1 MYDGGKAEASVERVA
16 SHDKRFRA
24 RDGAARKE
32 AARAAGERRDASALP
47 ALLHLLHDRSTSV
60 AAAALWALSRIG
72 DASTVEPITAL
83 LTAPAAALRTGAVH
97 ALVAL
102 GTSEAAASLIAALP
116 GGDEPL
122 VAAILAG
129 LETLPDP
136 LVVPALTALLH
147 DERGQARARASR
159 ALLQRPAA
167 SSAAILLELEATS
180 ATASPGFRRA
190 AAHVLAESAAPESL
204 DALLALSRDDDTRTR
219 LYAARGLARRITEQS
234 ARNRLQALRDDE
246 RRDIAAVAASALGD
260 RPSEESVGEAEP
272 TGPDAG
278 TPTLALPAGLTY
290 LLMTAPGLED
300 VVAGSIE
307 AFGKSRVLR
316 RYEGVLQA
324 TLDAPSASLD
334 AVRTVY
340 DALLFAGIL
349 PHNEASTPR
358 YRDTKLL
365 RSAFTAIAQAH
376 PDLPRT
382 LYVGVPRDMAPGE
395 AKRLRMAVAGDLALV
410 GGRLA
415 APGAPAA
422 LTAEI
427 VVLDGRPLLGIR
439 LKERGSAQPVGG
451 TVQALAAAMVLL
463 TEPEPDDV
471 FLDPLCGT
479 TGGGLLREREL
490 VAPYDALIG
499 VENAP
504 RVLAK
509 VRETLAGT
517 PDLTLHRKP
526 PTALDL
532 GAGTI
537 DAVAALLRG
546 PGLPDDSERFYTE
559 IVGALAHVVKP
570 GGRVVLGVVEARLM
584 TAVLRAERD
593 FARTSSTVLTVE
605 TVGSPIAL
613 FVLRRRS

>member
-1 MYDGGKAEASVERVA
+1 VYDGGRTEALVEGATPR
-16 SHDKRFRA
+16 DKRFGA

-60 AAAALWALSRIG
+60 AAAALWALSRIA
-72 DASTVEPITAL
+72 DPSTVEPIAAL
-83 LTAPAAALRTGAVH
+83 LVAPAAALRTGAVH

-102 GTSEAAASLIAALP
+102 ATPEAAAALVAAAP
-116 GGDEPL
+116 VGDEPL
-122 VAAILAG
+122 VAAILEG
-129 LETLPDP
+129 LEVLPDP
-136 LVVPALTALLH
+136 LVLPALIALLH

-159 ALLQRPAA
+159 ALLQRPVA
-167 SSAAILLELEATS
+167 SSEAVVAALAAPSSTEDA
-180 ATASPGFRRA
+180 GFRRA
-190 AAHVLAESAAPESL
+190 AAHVLAESAAPASL
-204 DALLALSRDDDTRTR
+204 DALLALSHDDDTRTR
-219 LYAARGLARRITEQS
+219 LYAARGLGRLVAEQRARD
-234 ARNRLQALRDDE
+234 RLQTLRGDE
-246 RRDIAAVAASALGD
+246 RRDIATVAANALDGPSAATPAD
-260 RPSEESVGEAEP
+260 DAEP
-272 TGPDAG
+272 TPVSS

-316 RYEGVLQA
+316 RYEGVLQVI
-324 TLDAPSASLD
+324 LDAPSASLD
-334 AVRTVY
+334 VVRTVY

-349 PHNEASTPR
+349 PQDEAQTPR
-358 YRDTKLL
+358 FRDTKLL
-365 RSAFTAIAQAH
+365 RGAFTALAAAH

-382 LYVGVPRDMAPGE
+382 LYVGVPRDMAAGE
-395 AKRLRMAVAGDLALV
+395 AKRLRTSVAGDLALV
-410 GGRLA
+410 GGQLA
-415 APGAPAA
+415 APGTPVA

-427 VVLDGRPLLGIR
+427 VMLDGRPLLGIR
-439 LKERGSAQPVGG
+439 LKERGPAQPIGG

-463 TEPEPDDV
+463 TEPDPDDV

-479 TGGGLLREREL
+479 TGGALLREREL
-490 VAPYDALIG
+490 VAPYDGLIG

-509 VRETLAGT
+509 VRETLAAT
-517 PDLTLHRKP
+517 PDLTLHRRP

-532 GAGTI
+532 SAGTV
-537 DAVAALLRG
+537 DAAAALLRG

-559 IVGALAHVVKP
+559 IVESLAQVVKP

-584 TAVLRAERD
+584 TAVLRAERG
-593 FARTSSTVLTVE
+593 FARTSSTVMTVE
-605 TVGSPIAL
+605 TISGPVAL
-613 FVLRRRS
+613 FVLRRR

>member
-1 MYDGGKAEASVERVA
+1 VYDGGRTETSVEGVTPR
-16 SHDKRFRA
+16 DKRFGA

-32 AARAAGERRDASALP
+32 AARAAGARRDASALP
-47 ALLHLLHDRSTSV
+47 ALLHLLRDHSTSV
-60 AAAALWALSRIG
+60 AAAALWALSRIA
-72 DASTVEPITAL
+72 DPATVEPIAAL
-83 LTAPAAALRTGAVH
+83 LKAPAAALRSGAVH

-102 GTSEAAASLIAALP
+102 ATPEAVAPLIAALP
-116 GGDEPL
+116 EGDEAL
-122 VAAILAG
+122 VAAILEG
-129 LETLPDP
+129 LGTLPDP
-136 LVVPALTALLH
+136 LVVPALITLLH

-167 SSAAILLELEATS
+167 SSPAVVAALDATS
-180 ATASPGFRRA
+180 APADSGFRRA
-190 AAHVLAESAAPESL
+190 AAHVLAESAAPASL

-219 LYAARGLARRITEQS
+219 LYAARGLGKLSAEQDARE
-234 ARNRLQALRDDE
+234 RLHVLRSDE
-246 RRDIAAVAASALGD
+246 RRDIAAVATSALDG
-260 RPSEESVGEAEP
+260 PSTEASTDDADPVASVSS
-272 TGPDAG
+272 
-278 TPTLALPAGLTY
+278 TPTLALSAGLNY

-316 RYEGVLQA
+316 RYQGVLQVV
-324 TLDAPSASLD
+324 LDAPSASLD
-334 AVRTVY
+334 VVRTVY

-349 PHNEASTPR
+349 PQNEAQTPR
-358 YRDTKLL
+358 FRDTKLL
-365 RSAFTAIAQAH
+365 RAAFNAVAAAY

-382 LYVGVPRDMAPGE
+382 LYVGVPRDMTAGE
-395 AKRLRMAVAGDLALV
+395 AKRLRTAAAGDLALV
-410 GGRLA
+410 GAQLA

-427 VVLDGRPLLGIR
+427 VMLDGRPLLGIR
-439 LKERGSAQPVGG
+439 LRERASAQSIGG

-479 TGGGLLREREL
+479 TGGALLREREL
-490 VAPYDALIG
+490 VAPYDGLVG

-509 VRETLAGT
+509 VREVLAAT

-532 GAGTI
+532 GAGTV
-537 DAVAALLRG
+537 DAAAALLRG
-546 PGLPDDSERFYTE
+546 PGLPEDSERFYSE
-559 IVGALAHVVKP
+559 IVESLAQVVKP

-584 TAVLRAERD
+584 TAVLRAERG

-605 TVGSPIAL
+605 TVGGPIAL
-613 FVLRRRS
+613 FVLRRR